1 VPESCTKVFFHFI
14 ESRSDRDL
22 NRANRTHW
30 ELVCRDACYTTQP
43 VELLNPDSAIFLGS
57 DYGLGPRKFGTT
69 PISSFRGEQL
79 PMGKYATDAGRVVE
93 FSANGSSPA
102 RTPGSVS
109 NGDGASLNHRLSF
122 DSIADDRLE
131 RSSIA
136 ESEGCHPS
144 STAIAS
150 CSECYASYLPLQM
163 ELIIVYLHMFISGT
177 SFISL
182 WNFLMSEK
190 V

>member
-1 VPESCTKVFFHFI
+1 
-14 ESRSDRDL
+14 
-22 NRANRTHW
+22 
-30 ELVCRDACYTTQP
+30 
-43 VELLNPDSAIFLGS
+43 
-57 DYGLGPRKFGTT
+57 
-69 PISSFRGEQL
+69 
-79 PMGKYATDAGRVVE
+79 MGQYATDAGRVVE

-144 STAIAS
+144 LSDS
-150 CSECYASYLPLQM
+150 KLFRMLCFLSS
-163 ELIIVYLHMFISGT
+163 SSNGT
-177 SFISL
+177 HYRILTHVHF
-182 WNFLMSEK
+182 WN
-190 V
+190 